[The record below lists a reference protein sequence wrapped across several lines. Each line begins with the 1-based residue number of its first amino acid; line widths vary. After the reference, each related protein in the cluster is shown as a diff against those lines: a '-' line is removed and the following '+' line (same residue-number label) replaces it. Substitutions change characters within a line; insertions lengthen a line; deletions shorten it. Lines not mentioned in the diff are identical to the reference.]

1 MSIVVRAA
9 KTSDVKGIRK
19 LIDTY
24 APQRRILSKETVT
37 LYESVQEFVV
47 AVDGENVVGCGAMHV
62 LWEDVAEVR
71 TVAVTEELRG
81 KGVGHK
87 ILEQLIDRARV
98 VGVKK
103 IFCLTFETEFFG
115 RHGFEEIQ
123 GAPVDPEVY
132 QQLLRSYDEGIAELL
147 DLESSKPN
155 TLGNTRMVKVLQGHL
170 SAYWGHKSR
179 PFLVRLFVHK
189 LSMEALDV

>member
-1 MSIVVRAA
+1 MSIEIRPA
-9 KTSDVKGIRK
+9 KTTDVKGIRQ
-19 LIDTY
+19 LIDLY

-47 AVDGENVVGCGAMHV
+47 AADGDSIVGCGALHV

-81 KGVGHK
+81 KGVGHQ
-87 ILEQLIDRARV
+87 ILEKLIERAKM

-103 IFCLTFETEFFG
+103 LFCLTFETEFFG
-115 RHGFEEIQ
+115 RHGFTEIQ
-123 GAPVDPEVY
+123 GAPVEPEVY

-155 TLGNTRMVKVLQGHL
+155 TLGNTRMIKVI
-170 SAYWGHKSR
+170 
-179 PFLVRLFVHK
+179 
-189 LSMEALDV
+189 

>member
-1 MSIVVRAA
+1 MAIEIRAA
-9 KTSDVKGIRK
+9 RTSDVKGIRK

-47 AVDGENVVGCGAMHV
+47 AVDGEKIVGCGAMHV

-71 TVAVTEELRG
+71 TVAVVEELRG
-81 KGVGHK
+81 KGVGHQ
-87 ILEQLIDRARV
+87 ILLKLIERAEG
-98 VGVKK
+98 VGVKR

-115 RHGFEEIQ
+115 RHGFKEIM
-123 GAPVDPEVY
+123 GAPVEPEVY

-155 TLGNTRMVKVLQGHL
+155 TLGNTRMVKILG
-170 SAYWGHKSR
+170 A
-179 PFLVRLFVHK
+179 
-189 LSMEALDV
+189 

>member
-1 MSIVVRAA
+1 MSIEVRAA
-9 KTSDVKGIRK
+9 KTSDVKGIRQ
-19 LIDTY
+19 LIDLY

-47 AVDGENVVGCGAMHV
+47 AADGDVVVGCGALHV

-71 TVAVTEELRG
+71 TVAVSEELRG
-81 KGVGHK
+81 KGVGHQ
-87 ILEQLIDRARV
+87 ILEKLIERAKTL
-98 VGVKK
+98 GVRK

-115 RHGFEEIQ
+115 RHGFTEIQ
-123 GAPVDPEVY
+123 GAPVEPEVY

-155 TLGNTRMVKVLQGHL
+155 TLGNTRMVKVL
-170 SAYWGHKSR
+170 
-179 PFLVRLFVHK
+179 
-189 LSMEALDV
+189 

>member
-1 MSIVVRAA
+1 MIDVRAA
-9 KTSDVKGIRK
+9 KTSDIKGIRK

-37 LYESVQEFVV
+37 LYESVQEFIV
-47 AVDGENVVGCGAMHV
+47 AVDGDEVVGCGALHV

-71 TVAVTEELRG
+71 TVAVSEEMRG
-81 KGVGHK
+81 KGVGHR
-87 ILEQLIDRARV
+87 ILEQLIDRAKTI
-98 VGVKK
+98 GVKK

-115 RHGFEEIQ
+115 RHGFEEIK

-155 TLGNTRMVKVLQGHL
+155 TLGNTRMMKILG
-170 SAYWGHKSR
+170 A
-179 PFLVRLFVHK
+179 
-189 LSMEALDV
+189 

>member
-1 MSIVVRAA
+1 MTITVRPA

-47 AVDGENVVGCGAMHV
+47 AVDGETVVGCGALHV

-71 TVAVTEELRG
+71 TVAVSEELRG
-81 KGVGHK
+81 KGVGHQ
-87 ILEQLIDRARV
+87 ILELLISRAEA

-115 RHGFEEIQ
+115 RHGFEEIK

-155 TLGNTRMVKVLQGHL
+155 TLGNTRMMKILG
-170 SAYWGHKSR
+170 A
-179 PFLVRLFVHK
+179 
-189 LSMEALDV
+189 

>member
-1 MSIVVRAA
+1 MSIVVRPA
-9 KTSDVKGIRK
+9 KTSDVKGIRT
-19 LIDTY
+19 LMDTY

-47 AVDGENVVGCGAMHV
+47 AVDGDEVVGCGALHV
-62 LWEDVAEVR
+62 LWEDVAEIR
-71 TVAVTEELRG
+71 TVAVNEELRG
-81 KGVGHK
+81 KGVGHQ
-87 ILEQLIDRARV
+87 ILELLIARAEA

-103 IFCLTFETEFFG
+103 LFCLTFETDFFG
-115 RHGFEEIQ
+115 RHGFSEIV

-155 TLGNTRMVKVLQGHL
+155 TLGNTRMVKNIL
-170 SAYWGHKSR
+170 
-179 PFLVRLFVHK
+179 
-189 LSMEALDV
+189 

>member
-1 MSIVVRAA
+1 MSIVVRSA

-47 AVDGENVVGCGAMHV
+47 AVDGDEVVGCGALHV

-71 TVAVTEELRG
+71 TVAVNEELRG
-81 KGVGHK
+81 KGIGHQ
-87 ILEQLIDRARV
+87 ILEFLISRAEA

-103 IFCLTFETEFFG
+103 LFCLTFETEFFG
-115 RHGFEEIQ
+115 RHGFKEIV

-155 TLGNTRMVKVLQGHL
+155 TLGNTRMIKILG
-170 SAYWGHKSR
+170 A
-179 PFLVRLFVHK
+179 
-189 LSMEALDV
+189 

>member
-1 MSIVVRAA
+1 MTITVRPA

-47 AVDGENVVGCGAMHV
+47 AVEGDTVLGCGALHV

-71 TVAVTEELRG
+71 TVAVTEDLRG
-81 KGVGHK
+81 KGVGHQL
-87 ILEQLIDRARV
+87 LELLISRAEA

-103 IFCLTFETEFFG
+103 LFCLTFETEFFG
-115 RHGFEEIQ
+115 RHGFKEIE

-155 TLGNTRMVKVLQGHL
+155 TLGNTRMM
-170 SAYWGHKSR
+170 
-179 PFLVRLFVHK
+179 K
-189 LSMEALDV
+189 LL

>member
-1 MSIVVRAA
+1 MTIEIRPAR
-9 KTSDVKGIRK
+9 TSDVKGIRK
-19 LIDTY
+19 LIDLY

-47 AVDGENVVGCGAMHV
+47 AADGDSVVGCGALHV

-71 TVAVTEELRG
+71 TVAVIEELRG
-81 KGVGHK
+81 KGVGHQ
-87 ILEQLIDRARV
+87 ILEKLIERAKM

-103 IFCLTFETEFFG
+103 LFCLTFETEFFG
-115 RHGFEEIQ
+115 RHGFTEIQ
-123 GAPVDPEVY
+123 GAPVEPEVY

-155 TLGNTRMVKVLQGHL
+155 TLGNTRMIKVI
-170 SAYWGHKSR
+170 
-179 PFLVRLFVHK
+179 
-189 LSMEALDV
+189 

>member
-19 LIDTY
+19 LIDLY

-37 LYESVQEFVV
+37 LFESVQEFVV
-47 AVDGENVVGCGAMHV
+47 AVDGENVVGCGALHV

-71 TVAVTEELRG
+71 TVAVNQELRG
-81 KGVGHK
+81 KGVGHQ
-87 ILEQLIDRARV
+87 ILEKLIEQAIAL
-98 VGVKK
+98 GVKK
-103 IFCLTFETEFFG
+103 LFCLTFETEFFG
-115 RHGFEEIQ
+115 RHGFTEIQ
-123 GAPVDPEVY
+123 GSPVEPEVY

-155 TLGNTRMVKVLQGHL
+155 TLGNTRMIKVL
-170 SAYWGHKSR
+170 
-179 PFLVRLFVHK
+179 
-189 LSMEALDV
+189 

>member
-1 MSIVVRAA
+1 MAIEVRAA
-9 KTSDVKGIRK
+9 KTSDIKGIRK
-19 LIDTY
+19 LIDLY

-47 AVDGENVVGCGAMHV
+47 AIDSDEVVGCGALHV

-71 TVAVTEELRG
+71 TVAVTEDLRG

-87 ILEQLIDRARV
+87 ILEKLIERAKD

-103 IFCLTFETEFFG
+103 LFCLTFETEFFG
-115 RHGFEEIQ
+115 KHGFVEVQ
-123 GAPVDPEVY
+123 GAPVEPDVY

-155 TLGNTRMVKVLQGHL
+155 TLGNTRMIK
-170 SAYWGHKSR
+170 
-179 PFLVRLFVHK
+179 
-189 LSMEALDV
+189 AL

>member
-9 KTSDVKGIRK
+9 KTSDVKGIRE
-19 LIDTY
+19 LIDLY

-47 AVDGENVVGCGAMHV
+47 AVDGDAVVGCGALHV

-71 TVAVTEELRG
+71 TVAVNENLRG

-87 ILEQLIDRARV
+87 ILEKLIERAEAL
-98 VGVKK
+98 GVKK
-103 IFCLTFETEFFG
+103 LFCLTFETEFFG
-115 RHGFEEIQ
+115 RHGFNEME

-155 TLGNTRMVKVLQGHL
+155 TLGNTRMIKILG
-170 SAYWGHKSR
+170 A
-179 PFLVRLFVHK
+179 
-189 LSMEALDV
+189 

>member
-1 MSIVVRAA
+1 MTITVRPA

-47 AVDGENVVGCGAMHV
+47 AVEGDTVVGCGALHV

-71 TVAVTEELRG
+71 TVAVTEDLRG
-81 KGVGHK
+81 KGVGHQL
-87 ILEQLIDRARV
+87 LELLISRAEA

-103 IFCLTFETEFFG
+103 LFCLTFETEFFG
-115 RHGFEEIQ
+115 RHGFKEIE

-155 TLGNTRMVKVLQGHL
+155 TLGNTRMM
-170 SAYWGHKSR
+170 
-179 PFLVRLFVHK
+179 K
-189 LSMEALDV
+189 LL

>member
-1 MSIVVRAA
+1 MAIEIRAA
-9 KTSDVKGIRK
+9 RTSDVKGIRK

-47 AVDGENVVGCGAMHV
+47 AVDGDQVIGCGALHV

-71 TVAVTEELRG
+71 TVAVLEELRG
-81 KGVGHK
+81 KGIGHR
-87 ILEQLIDRARV
+87 ILEQLIERASNL
-98 VGVKK
+98 GVKR

-115 RHGFEEIQ
+115 RHGFSAIQ
-123 GAPVDPEVY
+123 GAPVEPEVY
-132 QQLLRSYDEGIAELL
+132 QELLRSYDEGIAELL

-155 TLGNTRMVKVLQGHL
+155 TLGNTRMVKIL
-170 SAYWGHKSR
+170 SH
-179 PFLVRLFVHK
+179 
-189 LSMEALDV
+189 

>member
-1 MSIVVRAA
+1 MSIVVRPA

-47 AVDGENVVGCGAMHV
+47 AVDGDEVVGCGALHV

-71 TVAVTEELRG
+71 TVAVNEELRG
-81 KGVGHK
+81 KGIGHQ
-87 ILEQLIDRARV
+87 ILELLISRAEA

-103 IFCLTFETEFFG
+103 LFCLTFETEFFG
-115 RHGFEEIQ
+115 RHGFKEIV

-155 TLGNTRMVKVLQGHL
+155 TLGNTRMIKILG
-170 SAYWGHKSR
+170 A
-179 PFLVRLFVHK
+179 
-189 LSMEALDV
+189 

>member
-1 MSIVVRAA
+1 MAIEVRSAR
-9 KTSDVKGIRK
+9 TSDVKGIRK
-19 LIDTY
+19 LIDLY

-47 AVDGENVVGCGAMHV
+47 AVDVDEVVGCGALHV

-71 TVAVTEELRG
+71 TVAVSEELRG
-81 KGVGHK
+81 KGVGHQ
-87 ILEQLIDRARV
+87 ILELLVDRARN

-115 RHGFEEIQ
+115 RHGFNEIQ

-155 TLGNTRMVKVLQGHL
+155 TLGNTRMVKLL
-170 SAYWGHKSR
+170 
-179 PFLVRLFVHK
+179 
-189 LSMEALDV
+189 